1 MKTILKTIVCAC
13 CLGALTAEV
22 QAANVSYKLS
32 LKQPG
37 NAAVSYDLKPSGSQL
52 KADQPLP
59 VVITQ
64 SLTTEGVL
72 NKLSVTLTAQQ
83 RIWFNLGISLP
94 TNFPTDDCE
103 YYLPGFWYHKNLRSP
118 AEAPSFHTSKS
129 WNFREDRLSA
139 PLEGVF
145 NAQSKQALVVMRQLD
160 SPADALTTHQEG
172 EVILGGRTSLGYLGF
187 GQGNKV
193 TKEQGNNVTSSQSVA
208 ELTFGYP
215 YVETPRRY
223 IRKLTLANSITTFAR
238 LEAGESITL
247 SWIVRESRPADYG
260 QFVVETW
267 QLAVDQLHPQPLTPL
282 YTPAQVKA
290 QLANYFRQAYV
301 DRYDLKYHSGISLRC
316 DDCLPTDHV
325 QLGFCGRV
333 LLNAFNS
340 LEYGEQTGEERLVEM
355 GRAIFDSW
363 LAHGFTKKG
372 YFKDEMRIAQGIPSD
387 ADIVHSIRQQ
397 SEAVYAVLHYLSYEK
412 KHGRKHPQWEQKV
425 RTLLNSMLEL
435 QKGDGHFPRKYRDDH
450 SDVDA
455 SGGSTPSATST
466 LVMGY
471 RYFGDKRYLQAA
483 KLSVDYLEKNIISR
497 SDYFSSTIDANCED
511 KEAAIS
517 AVTATYYLAMVSKK
531 GPERQHYIALCQQA
545 AYFALSWYYLW
556 DVPFA
561 QGQMLGDL
569 GFKSRG
575 WSNVS
580 VENNHVDV
588 FVFELAHIVN
598 WLATETGEQRFS
610 LMHDLIASS
619 LCQLLPTDER
629 LCGVA
634 IPGFNPEVV
643 QHTHWDY
650 GRNGKGFYNDI
661 FAPGWTIASLWELY
675 SPDRTVQFLQKS
687 R

>member
-1 MKTILKTIVCAC
+1 MKTIQKTIVCV
-13 CLGALTAEV
+13 CLF
-22 QAANVSYKLS
+22 AAMSGQTKAIDVNYKLS

-37 NAAVSYDLKPSGSQL
+37 NAAVSYDLKQSGGQL
-52 KADQPLP
+52 KADSPLP

-64 SLTTEGVL
+64 SVAKEGAL
-72 NKLSVTLTAQQ
+72 NKLTVTLQARQ
-83 RIWFNLGISLP
+83 RIWFNLGMTMP
-94 TNFPTDDCE
+94 TGFATDDCE
-103 YYLPGFWYHKNLRSP
+103 FYLPGFWYHKNLRSP
-118 AEAPSFHTSKS
+118 ESAPSFHTSKS

-139 PLEGVF
+139 PLTGVF
-145 NAQSKQALVVMRQLD
+145 DTQSKQAFVVMRQLD
-160 SPADALTTHQEG
+160 SAAEALTTHQEG
-172 EVILGGRTSLGYLGF
+172 EVLLGGRTSLGYLGF
-187 GQGNKV
+187 DQNDKLTGSK
-193 TKEQGNNVTSSQSVA
+193 SVA

-223 IRKLTLANSITTFAR
+223 IRKLTLANPITTFAR

-247 SWIVRESRPADYG
+247 TWLISESQPADYG
-260 QFVVETW
+260 QFVMETW
-267 QLAVDQLHPQPLTPL
+267 QLAFDQLSPRPLTPL
-282 YTPAQVKA
+282 YTPDQVKA
-290 QLANYFRQAYV
+290 QLANYFRQSYV
-301 DRYDLKYHSGISLRC
+301 DKYDLKYHSGVSLRC

-340 LEYGEQTGEERLVEM
+340 LEYGEQTGEQRLVAM
-355 GRAIFDSW
+355 GREIFDSW
-363 LAHGFTKKG
+363 LQHGFTAKG
-372 YFKDEMRIAQGIPSD
+372 YFKDEMHIAQGIPAD
-387 ADIVHSIRQQ
+387 ADVVHSIRQQ
-397 SEAVYAVLHYLSYEK
+397 SEAVYAVLHYLNYEK
-412 KHGRKHPQWEQKV
+412 QHGRKHQLWEQKV
-425 RTLLNSMLEL
+425 RTLLNNMLEL
-435 QKGDGHFPRKYRDDH
+435 QKSDGHFPRKYRDDH

-471 RYFGDKRYLQAA
+471 RYFGDKRYLKAA
-483 KLSVDYLEKNIISR
+483 KLSVDYLEKNIISK
-497 SDYFSSTIDANCED
+497 SDYFSSTLDANCED

-531 GPERQHYIALCQQA
+531 AQERSHYIALCRQA
-545 AYFALSWYYLW
+545 SYFALSWYYLW

-588 FVFELAHIVN
+588 FVFELAHIVK
-598 WLATETGEQRFS
+598 WLAGETGEHRFAQ
-610 LMHDLIASS
+610 MHDLIASS
-619 LCQLLPTDER
+619 LCQLLPTEER
-629 LCGVA
+629 LCGIA

-643 QHTHWDY
+643 QHTYWDY
-650 GRNGKGFYNDI
+650 GKNGKGYYNDI

-675 SPDRTVQFLQKS
+675 SPRRTADFL